1 MRSIIKK
8 LILIFFFLYSLFF
21 FLGSTLAPILAH
33 FKIYKLSA
41 ILTSTYMFSC
51 HQQPDRSF
59 WLLGYPIALCARCY
73 GFYFGVI
80 LSSILALFNKLKI
93 NLTAFMVIF
102 MICIIDIALNVVF
115 KINTSNIIRCITGIF
130 MGTIFICTLNY
141 MLNLKRR
148 IKNEN

>member
-1 MRSIIKK
+1 MGSVIKK

-21 FLGSTLAPILAH
+21 FLGSALAPIFAY
-33 FKIYKLSA
+33 FKNYELSS
-41 ILTSTYMFSC
+41 ILTSIYMFSC

-59 WLLGYPIALCARCY
+59 WLLGYPMALCARCY

-80 LSSILALFNKLKI
+80 LSSILALFDKLKI
-93 NLTAFMVIF
+93 NLTAFIVIF
-102 MICIIDIALNVVF
+102 AICIIDIILNVAF
-115 KINTSNIIRCITGIF
+115 KINTGNIIRCITGIF

-141 MLNLKRR
+141 VLNLKRR